1 MKMFNQFSFGK
12 NQTGLEKPVEK
23 IDAKYI
29 GGHKAFPKS
38 KDTHVL
44 IFSNKIEVE
53 KIGLSIPYK
62 SMITIEN
69 ADAERITKTRVL
81 LLGIAGLLWK
91 KKYLYTI
98 VEYDD
103 GIDKQTILLDF
114 HRDVDKV
121 QALIYRKMLDF
132 RK

>member
-1 MKMFNQFSFGK
+1 
-12 NQTGLEKPVEK
+12 
-23 IDAKYI
+23 
-29 GGHKAFPKS
+29 
-38 KDTHVL
+38 
-44 IFSNKIEVE
+44 
-53 KIGLSIPYK
+53 
-62 SMITIEN
+62 MINIEN
-69 ADAERITKTRVL
+69 TNAERITKTRVL

-121 QALIYRKMLDF
+121 QPLIYLKMLDC